1 MTPGYSSAVKTITI
15 SQLAEWCDGK
25 LLQGRPA
32 DVCASVSTDS
42 RTLGEGS
49 VFVALKGE
57 RYDGHDFIKTAAERR
72 AGVLVASQLTAETV
86 RFPGAIVHVRDTLVA
101 LQMLAW
107 RYRQFRKDVFVVG
120 VTGSS
125 GKTSTKDL
133 LAAVLSR
140 RHRVNATKGN
150 LNNHIGLPLTVL
162 ATEWADTCGVWEM
175 GMNHPGEIEV
185 LAEIAA
191 PDAAVITNIGV
202 AHLEHMGSREAI
214 ALEKG
219 MLVESIRPDGVVVL
233 PAADD
238 FASSLRARS
247 QASVLTVG
255 INDGEVR
262 AENLRQGGS
271 GMLFDLVSEHGRV
284 SVELPLLGEHMV
296 VNALLASAIALNQG
310 ISGEEIAA
318 GLSSVQIAGGRLQR
332 KMAGGLAL
340 IDDTYNANPDSMRA
354 ALATLS
360 TLECHGR
367 RIALLGRMAELGEH
381 AESAHRDIGRAAAA
395 AGISLVLT
403 VGAEAALI
411 AEAAAS
417 AGTESLS
424 FADHE
429 EAAAWLKAEASR
441 DDVIL
446 LKGSRSAAM
455 EKIIEALG

>member
-57 RYDGHDFIKTAAERR
+57 RFDGHDFIKTAAERR

-162 ATEWADTCGVWEM
+162 ATELTDTCGVWEM

-202 AHLEHMGSREAI
+202 AHIEHMGSREAI

-247 QASVLTVG
+247 QAPVLTVG
-255 INDGEVR
+255 INAGEVR
-262 AENLRQGGS
+262 AESLRQGDP
-271 GMLFDLVSEHGRV
+271 GMLFDLVSDHGRV
-284 SVELPLLGEHMV
+284 SVQLPLIGEHMV
-296 VNALLASAIALNQG
+296 VNALLASAIALHQG
-310 ISGEEIAA
+310 ISGEEIAS
-318 GLSSVQIAGGRLQR
+318 GLSGVQIAGGRLQR
-332 KMAGGLAL
+332 KTAGGLTL

-360 TLECHGR
+360 TLECRGR

-395 AGISLVLT
+395 AGLSLVLT
-403 VGAEAALI
+403 VGDEAALI

-424 FADHE
+424 FGDHE
-429 EAAAWLKAEASR
+429 EAAAWLKSEASR
-441 DDVIL
+441 DDLIL

-455 EKIIEALG
+455 EKIIEALR

>member
-1 MTPGYSSAVKTITI
+1 MTPGYSNAVKTITI

-57 RYDGHDFIKTAAERR
+57 RFDGHDFIKTAAERR
-72 AGVLVASQLTAETV
+72 AGVLVASQLTADTV

-133 LAAVLSR
+133 LAAALSR

-162 ATEWADTCGVWEM
+162 ATELSDTCGVWEM

-202 AHLEHMGSREAI
+202 AHIEHMGSREAI

-247 QASVLTVG
+247 QAPVLTVG
-255 INDGEVR
+255 INAGEVR
-262 AENLRQGGS
+262 AESLRQGGS
-271 GMLFDLVSEHGRV
+271 GMLFDLVSDHGRV
-284 SVELPLLGEHMV
+284 SVELPLIGEHMV
-296 VNALLASAIALNQG
+296 VNALLASAIALRQG
-310 ISGEEIAA
+310 ISGEEIAS
-318 GLSSVQIAGGRLQR
+318 GLSGVQIAGGRLQR
-332 KMAGGLAL
+332 KTAGGLTL

-360 TLECHGR
+360 TLECRGR

-395 AGISLVLT
+395 AGLSLVLT
-403 VGAEAALI
+403 VGDEAASI

-429 EAAAWLKAEASR
+429 EAAAWLKSQASR
-441 DDVIL
+441 DDLIL

-455 EKIIEALG
+455 EKIIEALR